1 MRALPYVLSHV
12 IDRHISFLLDLKVT
26 LRGGINAGTYKDMGM
41 VNGMPECQK
50 KCCRFSACDLAF
62 LLGGRCYL
70 VGCADE
76 KSCQM
81 NKAKPS
87 AYAPT
92 ISYVTRWNTEGVK
105 HRGNKKDN
113 TKHKLSPCMDWC
125 SLKESSPYLSHTR
138 RSSLY

>member
-1 MRALPYVLSHV
+1 
-12 IDRHISFLLDLKVT
+12 
-26 LRGGINAGTYKDMGM
+26 MGM
-41 VNGMPECQK
+41 VSGMPVCQK
-50 KCCRFSACDLAF
+50 KCCGFSACDLAF

-87 AYAPT
+87 AYSPT

-105 HRGNKKDN
+105 HTGRI
-113 TKHKLSPCMDWC
+113 DWRFKVEC
-125 SLKESSPYLSHTR
+125 PVNHNDWNDKSAGP
-138 RSSLY
+138 

>member
-1 MRALPYVLSHV
+1 MAGMAGQCKAGKIYQE
-12 IDRHISFLLDLKVT
+12 VT
-26 LRGGINAGTYKDMGM
+26 LRGGINAGTYKDTGTVSSMT
-41 VNGMPECQK
+41 ECEK
-50 KCCRFSACDLAF
+50 KCCGFSSCDLAF

-87 AYAPT
+87 PYTPM

-105 HRGNKKDN
+105 HTGTTHVRMSRKKC
-113 TKHKLSPCMDWC
+113 L
-125 SLKESSPYLSHTR
+125 
-138 RSSLY
+138 

>member
-1 MRALPYVLSHV
+1 
-12 IDRHISFLLDLKVT
+12 
-26 LRGGINAGTYKDMGM
+26 MGM
-41 VNGMPECQK
+41 VNDMPQCQK
-50 KCCRFSACDLAF
+50 KCCGFSACDLAF

-105 HRGNKKDN
+105 HTGNGQFSLAIFAAIFSFEGRDGSDLKDFTLFPTN
-113 TKHKLSPCMDWC
+113 K
-125 SLKESSPYLSHTR
+125 
-138 RSSLY
+138 

>member
-1 MRALPYVLSHV
+1 
-12 IDRHISFLLDLKVT
+12 
-26 LRGGINAGTYKDMGM
+26 MGM
-41 VNGMPECQK
+41 VNNGMPECQK
-50 KCCRFSACDLAF
+50 KCCGFSACDLAF

-87 AYAPT
+87 VYTPT

-105 HRGNKKDN
+105 HTGK
-113 TKHKLSPCMDWC
+113 TI
-125 SLKESSPYLSHTR
+125 LKAEIKIYHTHQKV
-138 RSSLY
+138 YF

>member
-1 MRALPYVLSHV
+1 
-12 IDRHISFLLDLKVT
+12 
-26 LRGGINAGTYKDMGM
+26 MGM
-41 VNGMPECQK
+41 VSGMPVCQK
-50 KCCRFSACDLAF
+50 KCCGFSACDLAF

-87 AYAPT
+87 AYSPT

-105 HRGNKKDN
+105 HTGR
-113 TKHKLSPCMDWC
+113 LEA
-125 SLKESSPYLSHTR
+125 SLVP
-138 RSSLY
+138 